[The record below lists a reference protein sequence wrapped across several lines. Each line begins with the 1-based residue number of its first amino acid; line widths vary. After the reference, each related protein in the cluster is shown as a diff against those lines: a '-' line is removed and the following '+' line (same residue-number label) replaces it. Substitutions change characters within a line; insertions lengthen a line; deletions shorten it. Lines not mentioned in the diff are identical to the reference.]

1 MKKTYRFLGALA
13 AISLLAACGSQGKI
27 PSREAV
33 EDYVA
38 VAELEEV
45 KFARYVR
52 QLQHTYLNDH
62 YVILSER
69 DKHYLA
75 EFIRRCFELT
85 DHSRIEPDIR
95 REHKVLRARSDTIRG
110 CRIKTLHKLN
120 EGQVAELLALGDAP
134 GDTLK

>member
-1 MKKTYRFLGALA
+1 MEKTYRFLVPLA
-13 AISLLAACGSQGKI
+13 AIALMTACGSQGKI

-52 QLQHTYLNDH
+52 QLDHSYLNDH

-69 DKHYLA
+69 DNYYLA

-85 DHSRIEPDIR
+85 DNSRIKPDIR
-95 REHKVLRARSDTIRG
+95 REHKMIRARSDTIRG

-120 EGQVAELLALGDAP
+120 EGQVAELRALGDAP